1 MSRGEMRKLLTW
13 VLICGSLPVVAQS
26 NRYFV
31 FFKDKSNSVFSVTD
45 PVKFLT
51 QKSIDRRAKGGIAI
65 GPDDLPVN
73 ASYVSQIKMLGAK
86 TYFTSKWWNGVLIQA
101 DQSII
106 PTINALP
113 FVAKTEFVAPGTL
126 LQGGRMATNNK
137 SNQPDAVAQQSDFQ
151 LQQLAM
157 DKMQEEGY
165 RGEGVIIA
173 QFDSGWQGVNL
184 TAPFQPLFF
193 EGRIKGVF
201 NFVRNTSN
209 VYSDDDHGTSVLSV
223 MAAYVPGTFAG
234 GTYKANYYLF
244 ETEDDATEYRIEEYN
259 WAFAAEKA
267 DSLGVDVINSSLG
280 YSTFDDAAMNYTV
293 FDLTGKK
300 AVVSMA
306 ARKAV
311 EKGIVVVCSA
321 GNEGNNNFW
330 KFVTTPADAEGVLA
344 VGSITSLGSKSS
356 FSSIG
361 PTADQR
367 LKPDVVALGS
377 GTAVISATG
386 SLSTASGTSLSS
398 PLVASLAAGLIQ
410 AFPNKSANEI
420 TNAIIQSG
428 SLFSTPNNS
437 LGYGVPNFEIAKS
450 YLKYGVLEEDI
461 SVFPNPVSRSLNI
474 LLKAPSNGLITV
486 SVYNLLGQQIFQQ
499 STSVSW
505 ETNPIQ
511 YDLSLLANG
520 IYLLEVKSDKATL
533 VRKIAKTD

>member
-1 MSRGEMRKLLTW
+1 MRKLLTW
-13 VLICGSLPVVAQS
+13 VLICGSLPVVSQS

-31 FFKDKSNSVFSVTD
+31 FFKDKSNSVFSISD
-45 PVKFLT
+45 PIKFLT
-51 QKSIDRRAKGGIAI
+51 QRSIDRRTKGGIAI

-73 ASYVSQIKMLGAK
+73 VNYVSQIKLLGVK
-86 TYFTSKWWNGVLIQA
+86 TFFTSKWWNGVLIQA

-113 FVAKTEFVAPGTL
+113 FVAKTEFVAPGAI
-126 LQGGRMATNNK
+126 LQGGRTGTRDK
-137 SNQPDAVAQQSDFQ
+137 SNQTGSVVQQSDFQ

-157 DKMQEEGY
+157 DKMQGEGY
-165 RGEGVIIA
+165 RGEGVDIA

-184 TAPFQPLFF
+184 TAPFQPLFL

-201 NFVRNTSN
+201 NFVRNISN
-209 VYSDDDHGTSVLSV
+209 VYADDDHGTSVLSV
-223 MAAYVPGTFAG
+223 MAAYAPGIFAG

-280 YSTFDDAAMNYTV
+280 YSTFDDNAMDYTI
-293 FDLTGKK
+293 FDLTGRK
-300 AVVSMA
+300 AVVSITA
-306 ARKAV
+306 QKAV

-361 PTADQR
+361 PTADKR

-377 GTAVISATG
+377 GTAVISANG
-386 SLSTASGTSLSS
+386 SLSSASGTSLAS

-420 TNAIIQSG
+420 TKAIIQSA
-428 SLFSTPNNS
+428 SLFANPNNS
-437 LGYGVPNFEIAKS
+437 LGNGVPNFEIAKS
-450 YLKYGVLEEDI
+450 YLKYGVLEDDV
-461 SVFPNPVSRSLNI
+461 SVFPNPVSRTLNI
-474 LLKAPSNGLITV
+474 LLKAPTNGFVSV

-499 STSVSW
+499 STSISW
-505 ETNPIQ
+505 EMNPAQ
-511 YDLSLLANG
+511 FDLSLLANG
-520 IYLLEVKSDKATL
+520 MYLLQITSDKTTL
-533 VRKIAKTD
+533 VKRISKIE

>member
-1 MSRGEMRKLLTW
+1 MKRLLTL
-13 VLICGSLPVVAQS
+13 VFVCMSLPVVSQP

-31 FFKDKSNSVFSVTD
+31 FFKDKNNSVFSVSD

-51 QKSIDRRAKGGIAI
+51 QKSLDRRTKGGIAI
-65 GPDDLPVN
+65 VPDDLPVN
-73 ASYVSQIKMLGAK
+73 ASYVSQIRLLGVK

-106 PTINALP
+106 PAINALP
-113 FVAKTEFVAPGTL
+113 FVVNTEFVAPGAI
-126 LQGGRMATNNK
+126 LQGGRTGTRDK

-165 RGEGVIIA
+165 RGEGVTIA

-184 TAPFQPLFF
+184 TAPFQPLFL

-209 VYSDDDHGTSVLSV
+209 VYSDDNHGTEVLSV

-280 YSTFDDAAMNYTV
+280 YSTFDDPSMNYTI

-300 AVVSMA
+300 AVVSIT

-311 EKGIVVVCSA
+311 EKGMVVACSA

-330 KFVTTPADAEGVLA
+330 KFVATPADADGVLA
-344 VGSITSLGSKSS
+344 VGSITSIGNKSS

-386 SLSTASGTSLSS
+386 SLSSASGTSLAS

-410 AFPNKSANEI
+410 AFPNKPASEI
-420 TNAIIQSG
+420 TQAIIQSG

-437 LGYGVPNFEIAKS
+437 LGHGIPNFEIAKS

-461 SVFPNPVSRSLNI
+461 SVFPNPVSKSLNI

-486 SVYNLLGQQIFQQ
+486 SVYSLLGQQIFQQ
-499 STSVSW
+499 STAVGW

-520 IYLLEVKSDKATL
+520 IYLLEVKSDKETL
-533 VRKIAKTD
+533 VKKIAKTD